1 MELKEIAAISGKPG
15 LYKVLKPTRSGVI
28 LETID
33 EKKTKV
39 VADANNRVSLLHE
52 ISIYTTGEEAS
63 VPLEQILKDIHSKFG
78 LTLTVNGKSES
89 QALVTFMAA
98 AVPEYDRERVYLS
111 DIKKLVTW
119 YGTLA
124 AHFPELITGTGAA
137 KAEKAEGETE
147 VEAKPKKKAA
157 PKSKAE

>member
-33 EKKTKV
+33 DKKSKV

-63 VPLEQILKDIHSKFG
+63 VPLAQVLKDIHAKFG
-78 LTLTVNGKSES
+78 LTLNVSSKSGGQE
-89 QALVTFMAA
+89 LVTFMAT

-111 DIKKLVTW
+111 DIKKLVSW

-124 AHFPELITGTGAA
+124 TYLPAIITESGEA
-137 KAEKAEGETE
+137 KAETE
-147 VEAKPKKKAA
+147 EAPKEEAKPKKKAA
-157 PKSKAE
+157 TKSKAE